1 MVNLKYMLYLCKK
14 NTMRSLILIVSTV
27 IILILIIQS
36 CEKFQPAAPSEDEI
50 LDGPIEGLTNA
61 ENIQFLSGDRAFSE
75 VFTSS
80 NGLGPLFVTNSCVSC
95 HSGDGKGH
103 PFSTLT
109 RFGQSDTSGNQF
121 LTMGGPQ
128 LQHRAIPGYEPEN
141 IPEGASFS
149 RFTPPAVT
157 GLGYL
162 QYVTD
167 ADILAIADPNDMN
180 NDGVSGVPNWMPLKD
195 FLQPSA
201 NAISQNG
208 KYIHRFGKKASA
220 YDLLDQT
227 VGAYNQDMGITS
239 TFSPIDTYSGLSID
253 PEVSDKDVRDVV
265 FYLET
270 LKAPIQRNKDN
281 PEVVQGKNLFVDI
294 NCAACHKPTLTTGYS
309 PIDKLSNKTFHPYT
323 DLLLHDMGSNLD
335 DGYTEGAA
343 QTYEWRTPPLWG
355 LGLSPTTQGGQ
366 YFLMHDGRAN
376 TIEEAILMHGGEAQ
390 SSKLLYESLPEQDK
404 SALIKF
410 LESL

>member
-1 MVNLKYMLYLCKK
+1 
-14 NTMRSLILIVSTV
+14 MRSLILIVSTV
-27 IILILIIQS
+27 ITLVLIIQS
-36 CEKFQPAAPSEDEI
+36 CEKFQPVAPSEDEI
-50 LDGPIEGLTNA
+50 LDGPVEGLTNA
-61 ENIQFLSGDRAFSE
+61 ENIQFLNGDIAFSE

-80 NGLGPLFVTNSCVSC
+80 KGLGPLFVTNSCVSC

-109 RFGQSDTSGNQF
+109 RFGQSDTTGNQF

-128 LQHRAIPGYEPEN
+128 LQHRSIPGYEPET
-141 IPEGASFS
+141 IPNGATFS
-149 RFTPPAVT
+149 NFTPPAVT

-162 QYVTD
+162 QYITD
-167 ADILAIADPNDMN
+167 ADILAMSDPNDLD

-195 FLQPSA
+195 FLQPST

-270 LKAPIQRNKDN
+270 LKAPIQRNKED

-294 NCAACHKPTLTTGYS
+294 NCAACHKPTLTTGNS
-309 PIDKLSNKTFHPYT
+309 PIDMLSNKTFHPYT

-335 DGYTEGAA
+335 DGYTEGSA

-376 TIEEAILMHGGEAQ
+376 SIEEAILMHGGEAQ
-390 SSKLLYESLPEQDK
+390 NSKMLYENLPQQGK
-404 SALIKF
+404 NALIKF